1 MQEEVNSSSL
11 WQNENELTGFNIHM
25 HFLKHIL
32 KTKETAVHE
41 KKEL

>member
-25 HFLKHIL
+25 HFF
-32 KTKETAVHE
+32 ETYS
-41 KKEL
+41 